1 METGWDGVCAVS
13 GVGCTERLVNAEQG
27 YFLRSRSDEERP
39 IQLLPV
45 MKTYKS
51 RGLFKGVDG
60 LAMRGRQFLFEV
72 HMEMPLAS
80 QAWKWARPAHTS
92 LSLPST
98 REVLVGQ

>member
-1 METGWDGVCAVS
+1 MS
-13 GVGCTERLVNAEQG
+13 L
-27 YFLRSRSDEERP
+27 SDQQRP
-39 IQLLPV
+39 SQLLPV
-45 MKTYKS
+45 MKTYKP

-72 HMEMPLAS
+72 HMEMSLAS
-80 QAWKWARPAHTS
+80 QAWNWVRPAHTS